1 MARHTRVERPWS
13 LVLPQPLASALLA
26 HLFPGDGDEHGAV
39 IAAGVARSP
48 RGNRLLAREVFL
60 AKDGIDYVPGER
72 GYRMLRVEF
81 VTRHALLCRDEGLA
95 YLAIHNHGGTDW
107 VDFSPDDLASHERGY
122 PALLDILRGQPV
134 GALVFAQQAVVG
146 DIWVADGRRSRLT
159 ETRIVDS
166 SIQRLFPS
174 PPPRPKGRDHTYD
187 RQARLFGDAGQ
198 DLLQR
203 TKVGVIGGG
212 GVGSLLVEY
221 LGRLG
226 VGWIVVADP
235 ERLDI
240 TNLPRVAGSRRRDAR
255 TWFTLETRPAW
266 LRRLGER
273 IAAKKVKVSSRV
285 VREASSRGRCEAI
298 FGDITTDDVAR
309 RFADCDYLFLA
320 ADTNQARLV
329 FNALV
334 HQYLI
339 PGYQIGVKVPVDAE
353 TGEVGEV
360 FAVARPVTPTS
371 GCLWCNGL
379 ILSEGL
385 QREAATSAERRAQR
399 YVDEAH
405 VVAPS
410 VITLNATVAS
420 QAANDFLFSI
430 TDLTNPKTSAD
441 YLRFL
446 PRDREVRFDEP
457 RKDAACIECGTLSG
471 SRLARGDSV
480 ALPTKT
486 SRPLRR
492 QQ

>member
-1 MARHTRVERPWS
+1 
-13 LVLPQPLASALLA
+13 
-26 HLFPGDGDEHGAV
+26 V

-48 RGNRLLAREVFL
+48 RGNRLLARELFL

-72 GYRMLRVEF
+72 GYRMLTAGF
-81 VTRHALLCRDEGLA
+81 VTRHALHCRNEGLA
-95 YLAIHNHGGTDW
+95 YLAIHNHGGADW

-134 GALVFAQQAVVG
+134 GALVLARQAVAG
-146 DIWVADGRRSRLT
+146 DIWFPGGARARLT
-159 ETRIVDS
+159 ETRIVGPS
-166 SIQRLFPS
+166 SQQLFPS

-198 DLLQR
+198 DLLRR
-203 TKVGVIGGG
+203 TKVGVIGAG

-226 VGWIVVADP
+226 VGWILVADP

-240 TNLPRVAGSRRRDAR
+240 TNLPRVAGSTRWDAR
-255 TWFTLETRPAW
+255 TWFTRETRSDW

-273 IAAKKVKVSSRV
+273 IAAKKVKVSRRV
-285 VREASSRGRCEAI
+285 VREANPGGRCEAI
-298 FGDITTDDVAR
+298 FGHIMIDEVAR

-339 PGYQIGVKVPVDAE
+339 PGYQIGVKVPVDSE
-353 TGEVGEV
+353 TGEVGDV
-360 FAVARPVTPTS
+360 FAVARPVTPTR

-379 ILSEGL
+379 ISSEGL
-385 QREAATSAERRAQR
+385 QREAATAAERKAQR
-399 YVDEAH
+399 YVDEPE

-420 QAANDFLFSI
+420 QAANDFLFAI
-430 TDLTNPKTSAD
+430 TGLTNPKSAAD

-446 PRDREVRFDEP
+446 PRDREVRFDAP
-457 RKDAACIECGTLSG
+457 RKDPGCCECGTGSE
-471 SRLARGDSV
+471 SRLARGDSYP
-480 ALPTKT
+480 LPIKT
-486 SRPLRR
+486 SGR
-492 QQ
+492 